1 MIVIARYSI
10 LQTFYASE
18 RWLNFRMAIITER
31 GLRCEHCGQLVAKAK
46 DLTLHHIIELTPE
59 NVHDVLVSLNPDNVL
74 VVHHDCHNSIHHRF
88 GYQPGHNVY
97 IVFGAPLSGKKTF
110 VQERMR
116 RGDLVVDMDALYHA
130 VSMLPSYDKPDNLL
144 SNIRGIHNLLI
155 DNIKTRYGKW
165 TNAWIIG
172 GYADKYKRERLAD
185 DLGAELIFC
194 DVSREE
200 CLRRLEADEVRR
212 YRQDEWRGY
221 IEKWFEQFIA

>member
-1 MIVIARYSI
+1 M
-10 LQTFYASE
+10 
-18 RWLNFRMAIITER
+18 
-31 GLRCEHCGQLVAKAK
+31 
-46 DLTLHHIIELTPE
+46 
-59 NVHDVLVSLNPDNVL
+59 
-74 VVHHDCHNSIHHRF
+74 
-88 GYQPGHNVY
+88 
-97 IVFGAPLSGKKTF
+97 
-110 VQERMR
+110 
-116 RGDLVVDMDALYHA
+116 DMDALYHA